1 MRYLS
6 DRGCSRGDVALTGN
20 APNRPILACFAKDQV
35 KTRLTNKNKEPWK
48 RFILKTKKNIYIP
61 FLFLIFHFFKDFIQ

>member
-35 KTRLTNKNKEPWK
+35 KTRLTNKNKEP
-48 RFILKTKKNIYIP
+48 
-61 FLFLIFHFFKDFIQ
+61 